1 MSHQQRVPAGSS
13 QGSSPAPCL
22 SAAQKDQSQPFS
34 APCSAVSQ
42 QGRSELSLGICWQ
55 QEDSAAADQ
64 EARVLKCSSG
74 EIPAGGLPAA
84 LLTTVPTVQLVSF
97 GGQQGVALPVQ
108 RQ

>member
-22 SAAQKDQSQPFS
+22 STAQKDRSQLFP
-34 APCSAVSQ
+34 APCGVSQ
-42 QGRSELSLGICWQ
+42 QERSELLLSISWQ
-55 QEDSAAADQ
+55 QEDSAPADQ

-74 EIPAGGLPAA
+74 ETPTGGLAAA

-97 GGQQGVALPVQ
+97 GGQQGVTLPVQ